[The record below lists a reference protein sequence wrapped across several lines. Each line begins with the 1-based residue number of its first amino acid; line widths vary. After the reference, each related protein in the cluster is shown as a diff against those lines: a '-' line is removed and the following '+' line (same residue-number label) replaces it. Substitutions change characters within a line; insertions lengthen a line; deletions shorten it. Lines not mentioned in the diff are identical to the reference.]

1 MSKFVSHSVSSHA
14 GSAGEVQTCVQGDL
28 RCSFLSRSQAHIPQP
43 LFHSMCKIWIA
54 SRGFIGLRQQL
65 KIDGVHVGET

>member
-1 MSKFVSHSVSSHA
+1 MQAAQEKYKHVCKEIFGAVSCHA
-14 GSAGEVQTCVQGDL
+14 TD
-28 RCSFLSRSQAHIPQP
+28 SQAHIPQP

-65 KIDGVHVGET
+65 KIDGAHVGET